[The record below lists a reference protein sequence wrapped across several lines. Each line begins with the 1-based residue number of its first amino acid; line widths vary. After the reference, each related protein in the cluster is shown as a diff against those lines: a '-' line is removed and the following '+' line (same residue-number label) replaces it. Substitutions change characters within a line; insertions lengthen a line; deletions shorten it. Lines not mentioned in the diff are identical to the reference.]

1 MHISD
6 LHPDFFYTPGAEAL
20 CSEPVCCRTNSTQK
34 NSSQSMKAGYW
45 GSLADCDLPVQ
56 TFDLFLNEIKKYN
69 LDFIIWTG
77 DNTAHDIWQQTQS
90 YNINFTTFLT

>member
-1 MHISD
+1 
-6 LHPDFFYTPGAEAL
+6 
-20 CSEPVCCRTNSTQK
+20 
-34 NSSQSMKAGYW
+34 MKAGYW
-45 GSLADCDLPVQ
+45 GSLAGCDLPVQ